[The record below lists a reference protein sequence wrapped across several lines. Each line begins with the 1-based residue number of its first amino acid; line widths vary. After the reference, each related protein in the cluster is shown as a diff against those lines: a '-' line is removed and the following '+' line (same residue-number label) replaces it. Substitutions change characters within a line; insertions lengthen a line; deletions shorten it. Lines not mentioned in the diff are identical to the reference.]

1 MSLARIMGLDV
12 IYARIELPRIGAW
25 GALVE
30 LDTGDGEAPSGSVVI
45 EFDTTPSAAFE
56 GVVHSNAGESSPV
69 PGRARVLIRA
79 GVNALLGGVAGKPY
93 ADVAPRLVIEDIIA
107 DAGEDI
113 ESLSGVDSLPTQRL
127 WVRPKG
133 TGAQALSRFLF
144 GSGLTWRF
152 RPSGRI
158 EILADTWPAYSGDV
172 TLIAPANE
180 LKRAEYALDA
190 PDLLPGM
197 SLDGKNCNRVVHCIR
212 RDGTFRTEVT
222 FNER

>member
-1 MSLARIMGLDV
+1 MSLARVNSFDV
-12 IYARIELPRIGAW
+12 IYARIEMPRIGAW
-25 GALVE
+25 GAVVE
-30 LDTGDGEAPSGSVVI
+30 LDTGEDAAPIGSASI
-45 EFDTTPSAAFE
+45 EFDTTTPIAFAGTIVPSV
-56 GVVHSNAGESSPV
+56 GDGSPV
-69 PGRARVLIRA
+69 PGRARVLMRA
-79 GVNALLGGVAGKPY
+79 GVNALLGEVAGKPY
-93 ADVAPRLVIEDIIA
+93 ADVAPRLVVEDIIA
-107 DAGEDI
+107 DTGEDI
-113 ESLSGVDSLPTQRL
+113 ESLSGVDGLPTQRL

-133 TGAQALSRFLF
+133 TGAQALSRFLS

-158 EILADTWPAYSGDV
+158 EILADTWPAYSGDA

-197 SLDGKNCNRVVHCIR
+197 SLDGKTCNRVVHCIR

-222 FNER
+222 FQ

>member
-1 MSLARIMGLDV
+1 MSLARANGFDV

-25 GALVE
+25 GAIVE
-30 LDTGDGEAPSGSVVI
+30 LDVGDESAPTGSTSIKFATSPSVSFVGTILQHV
-45 EFDTTPSAAFE
+45 
-56 GVVHSNAGESSPV
+56 GESSPV
-69 PGRARVLIRA
+69 PGRARLLVRA
-79 GVNALLGGVAGKPY
+79 GANGLLGEVAGKPY
-93 ADVAPRLVIEDIIA
+93 ADVAPRLVVEDIIA
-107 DAGEDI
+107 DTGEDI
-113 ESLSGVDSLPTQRL
+113 ESLSGVDGLPTQRL

-133 TGAQALSRFLF
+133 TGAQALSRFLSS
-144 GSGLTWRF
+144 SGLTWRF

-158 EILADTWPAYSGDV
+158 EILVDTWPAYSGDA

-197 SLDGKNCNRVVHCIR
+197 SLDGKTCNRVVHCIR

-222 FNER
+222 FQ